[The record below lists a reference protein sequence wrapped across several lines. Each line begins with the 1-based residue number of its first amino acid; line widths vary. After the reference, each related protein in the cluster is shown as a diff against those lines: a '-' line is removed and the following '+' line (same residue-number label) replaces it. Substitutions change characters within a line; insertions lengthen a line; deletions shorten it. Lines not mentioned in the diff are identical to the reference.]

1 MYSAIFECEERID
14 HGHGE
19 VIMHVHVSIR
29 VHKWYISE
37 SIIMVM
43 IISRT
48 TVNSKSHC
56 HVVINEQRVRLLFPA
71 IQKVN

>member
-1 MYSAIFECEERID
+1 MYSAIFECEEGID

-37 SIIMVM
+37 SIIMAM
-43 IISRT
+43 
-48 TVNSKSHC
+48 NCFDH
-56 HVVINEQRVRLLFPA
+56 L
-71 IQKVN
+71 